1 MTQVDRNAANLV
13 EALSIYGDTHDAGA
27 IRIIDSGTR
36 FAVFN
41 IAVSLRAIPSAEDL
55 AQCVESASRHFEP
68 HKQPWSIW
76 ICEAHLGRTAQRAL
90 FPQMDQA
97 GLSCIGEPPGMEA
110 PEMKTPWRILPPV
123 EVRRASD
130 PETRRDFV
138 ALVEECFHIPA
149 PVADT
154 VYGRATPWREPLQ
167 GWVGYWDG
175 RPISTTATVRTHG
188 LLGIYSVCTR
198 PELRKRG
205 LAEAVM
211 RAVIRE
217 ERAAGAEGPLAL
229 QSSPMGEHL
238 YKTLGFRRITKYW
251 VFAMPQA
258 NL

>member
-13 EALSIYGDTHDAGA
+13 EALSIYGDVRDAGA

-41 IAVSLRAIPSAEDL
+41 IAVSLRAIDTAEEL
-55 AQCVESASRHFEP
+55 AACVQSASRHFEQRQ
-68 HKQPWSIW
+68 QPWSIW
-76 ICEAHLGRTAQRAL
+76 ICEAHLGRTAQRVL
-90 FPQMDQA
+90 FPQMELA
-97 GLSCIGEPPGMEA
+97 GLSCIGEPPGMETA
-110 PEMKTPWRILPPV
+110 GMKAPWRILPPV
-123 EVRRASD
+123 EVKRANDES
-130 PETRRDFV
+130 TRRDFI
-138 ALVEECFHIPA
+138 ALVEECFHIPEA
-149 PVADT
+149 VAKT
-154 VYGRATPWREPLQ
+154 VYGRETPWREPMQ

-175 RPISTTATVRTHG
+175 RAVSTTSTVRTHG
-188 LLGIYSVCTR
+188 VLGIYSVCTR
-198 PELRKRG
+198 PELRRHG